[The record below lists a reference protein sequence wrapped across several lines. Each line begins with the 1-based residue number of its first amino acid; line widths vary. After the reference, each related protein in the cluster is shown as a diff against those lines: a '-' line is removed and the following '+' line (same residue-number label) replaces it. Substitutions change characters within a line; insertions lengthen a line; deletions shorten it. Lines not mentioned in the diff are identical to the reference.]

1 MTEASSQKLEK
12 FLEKIN
18 SSNHKHINL
27 SFDELAE
34 VIPSG
39 QNSGLQMNEPDMNQI
54 RKICVFYNLKLE
66 ITQDPKSNLPIYQFS
81 KSEKK

>member
-1 MTEASSQKLEK
+1 MTEAPSQKIEK

-18 SSNHKHINL
+18 SSNYKNINL

-39 QNSGLQMNEPDMNQI
+39 QNSGLQINEPDMSQI
-54 RKICVFYNLKLE
+54 RKICVLYNLKLE

-81 KSEKK
+81 KSEK